1 MGPAKSPISRGEEKN
16 MRLAKLSLA
25 VAVLTAA
32 WVACVPAARAQA
44 QSPSPVSVNISD
56 QRLDAAAAALERVV
70 ALTQEYQGQMFA
82 APESKQDRI
91 AEQAKKALV
100 KAVTDQGLSIGEYA
114 TILKAAQDDPDVR
127 EKILRRLDHSG
138 N

>member
-1 MGPAKSPISRGEEKN
+1 
-16 MRLAKLSLA
+16 
-25 VAVLTAA
+25 
-32 WVACVPAARAQA
+32 
-44 QSPSPVSVNISD
+44 
-56 QRLDAAAAALERVV
+56 
-70 ALTQEYQGQMFA
+70 MFA

-127 EKILRRLDHSG
+127 AKILRRLDHSG

>member
-1 MGPAKSPISRGEEKN
+1 
-16 MRLAKLSLA
+16 
-25 VAVLTAA
+25 
-32 WVACVPAARAQA
+32 
-44 QSPSPVSVNISD
+44 VNIPED
-56 QRLDAAAAALERVV
+56 RLDAAAAALERVV

-82 APESKQDRI
+82 APASKHDRI
-91 AEQAKKALV
+91 AEAAKRALV

-114 TILKAAQDDPDVR
+114 VILKAAQDDPDVR